1 MVNWS
6 LFEQPGLDLD
16 QIDVPIIELDDFRPP
31 TTDEIASLV
40 ASCRANLDALSLQL
54 SVDAHA
60 RIAGELDA
68 FVLDPA
74 AIYTA
79 LGGMSLDKPYGT
91 HFLIKPTSPELALDL
106 TMNQRSADAAMPLQ
120 RFLLG
125 FGNTMHGEK
134 LAPPIVAEFFEH
146 RKDGSSEDLIGPYTF
161 FTPGEFAAA
170 DHHIKGSFDEFG
182 MFSGVVRLYD
192 RVEHKYP
199 LAPPDDITN
208 LTDCGPFEIDFAY
221 VQGLPKDTR
230 MPLDEWKRL
239 SDKLDRIGGLY
250 VYRDGVRI
258 LPYGN
263 SDVDWLNIERR
274 RTLSAQDWFFSYRR
288 VFGHVT
294 LSHAKNPNLV
304 EKAGREGFRQNKAY
318 RQLAAM
324 LEELFRRLA
333 LDFFRET
340 ARISTDFDE
349 MKKNY
354 QREHV
359 ILKNR
364 AKSVSGA
371 RAAFNEALSRFFED
385 ARSGIFEGR
394 CAALREDYSSQ
405 LDDLLTETNPIA
417 AGEKL
422 LMLEERFGTD
432 TKNLRESIVIAR
444 PRTFG
449 LNKRQKQDWQA
460 YSRERTRLMSDYYD
474 PLMGAIT
481 SKIRALIASG
491 KTELDPR
498 RRLDGPVRRE
508 SEAALSTASDARKK
522 VNSALG
528 RLEDEI
534 KATINRTWSD
544 LSTQVE
550 LVKSDLARTE
560 VATLSPEDIERRR
573 DRLIEQVRGSAER
586 SMQLMQ
592 SLSEQLAGVMDGLSN
607 QGSLAEVTAAL
618 ESENDELRERV
629 DQYSDLAQVGLALGL
644 VQHEFSGQVRNINRG
659 LEALKPWADR
669 NRGLD
674 DLYSRLRISFEHLE
688 SYLQLFVP
696 LNRRLQRRRVPLL
709 GTEIEEF
716 LRTVFELRFERH
728 KIELMV
734 SQSFR
739 TSSIKTFPS
748 TILPVF
754 ANIVDN
760 AIFWL
765 GENQTKPR
773 MIALAVAPGCLT
785 VSNNGPGIDP
795 REGERMFEFGVS
807 NKPAGRG
814 MGLYLSRDAL
824 RKEGMDIRLEKAG
837 VDIEPTFVIDVPD
850 EMLDFSGEE

>member
-1 MVNWS
+1 
-6 LFEQPGLDLD
+6 
-16 QIDVPIIELDDFRPP
+16 
-31 TTDEIASLV
+31 
-40 ASCRANLDALSLQL
+40 
-54 SVDAHA
+54 
-60 RIAGELDA
+60 
-68 FVLDPA
+68 
-74 AIYTA
+74 
-79 LGGMSLDKPYGT
+79 
-91 HFLIKPTSPELALDL
+91 
-106 TMNQRSADAAMPLQ
+106 
-120 RFLLG
+120 
-125 FGNTMHGEK
+125 
-134 LAPPIVAEFFEH
+134 
-146 RKDGSSEDLIGPYTF
+146 
-161 FTPGEFAAA
+161 
-170 DHHIKGSFDEFG
+170 
-182 MFSGVVRLYD
+182 MFSGTVRLYD
-192 RVEHKYP
+192 KVEHKYT

-208 LTDCGPFEIDFAY
+208 RTDCGPFEVDFAY
-221 VQGLPKDTR
+221 VQGLAKDTR

-288 VFGHVT
+288 VFGDVA

-318 RQLAAM
+318 RQLVAM

-354 QREHV
+354 QREHA
-359 ILKNR
+359 ILQKR
-364 AKSVSGA
+364 AKSVAGA
-371 RAAFNEALSRFFED
+371 KVAFNDSLSRFFED
-385 ARSGIFEGR
+385 ARSGIFEDR
-394 CAALREDYSSQ
+394 CAALRQNYASQ
-405 LDDLLTETNPIA
+405 LDDLRAERNPIA

-422 LMLEERFGTD
+422 LTLEERFSAD
-432 TKNLRESIVIAR
+432 TKSLRESVVIAR

-449 LNKRQKQDWQA
+449 LNKRQNQDWQA
-460 YSRERTRLMSDYYD
+460 YTRERTRLLSDHYD
-474 PLMGAIT
+474 PLVEAIA
-481 SKIRALIASG
+481 SEIRVLISSG
-491 KTELDPR
+491 KTEVDPR
-498 RRLDGPVRRE
+498 RRLDVPVRRE
-508 SEAALSTASDARKK
+508 SEAALSTAGDARKK
-522 VNSALG
+522 VNSTLD
-528 RLEDEI
+528 RLEGEI
-534 KATINRTWSD
+534 KATINKTWSD

-586 SMQLMQ
+586 STQLMQ
-592 SLSEQLAGVMDGLSN
+592 SLSEQLAAVMDGLASP
-607 QGSLAEVTAAL
+607 GSLAEVTAAL
-618 ESENDELRERV
+618 ESQNDELRERV
-629 DQYSDLAQVGLALGL
+629 DQYAELAQVGLALGL
-644 VQHEFSGQVRNINRG
+644 VQHEFAGQVRNINRG

-669 NRGLD
+669 NRGLEN
-674 DLYSRLRISFEHLE
+674 LYSRLRISFEHLE

-696 LNRRLQRRRVPLL
+696 LNRRLQRRRVPLM

-716 LRTVFELRFERH
+716 LRTVFGPRFERH
-728 KIELMV
+728 GVELVV

-739 TSSIKTFPS
+739 TSSVKTFPS

-765 GENQTKPR
+765 GENRTGPR
-773 MIALAVAPGCLT
+773 MIALGVAPGRLT
-785 VSNNGPGIDP
+785 IGNNGPGIDP
-795 REGERMFEFGVS
+795 RDAERMFEFGAS
-807 NKPAGRG
+807 NKPTGRG

-837 VDIEPTFVIDVPD
+837 VDVEPTFVIEVPD
-850 EMLDFSGEE
+850 EMLDLSGEE